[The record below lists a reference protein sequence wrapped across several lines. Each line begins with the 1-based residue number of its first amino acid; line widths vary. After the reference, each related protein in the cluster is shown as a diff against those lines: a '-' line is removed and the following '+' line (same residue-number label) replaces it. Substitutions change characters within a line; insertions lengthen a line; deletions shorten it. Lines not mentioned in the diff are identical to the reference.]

1 MDMTVEI
8 QGTRVPTI
16 GFGTWQLT
24 GTACFEG
31 VRDALELGYRH
42 IDTARIYGNE
52 REVGEGLRESGVP
65 RDDVFITTKV
75 WRDDAAPHRVRA
87 SCEGSLTDLGIDRV
101 DLLLLHWP
109 NPSVPLAD
117 TLEAMD
123 VLRDEGLTDRYGVSN
138 FDAELLR
145 DALDLAPPVFCN
157 QVPFSPLR
165 REDEV
170 LEIAQESDLLLTA
183 YSPLGRGAVLRNPVL
198 HAIGARHG
206 KTAGQ
211 VALRW
216 LIDQPNTCAIPKA
229 SSHARRA
236 ENFDIFD
243 FALDDEERAQ
253 IDALGCVS
261 GGA

>member
-1 MDMTVEI
+1 MDVTVEI
-8 QGTRVPTI
+8 QGTPVPAI

-24 GTACFEG
+24 GTACVEG

-42 IDTARIYGNE
+42 IDTARMYGNE
-52 REVGEGLRESGVP
+52 REVGEALRASGVP
-65 RDDVFITTKV
+65 REGVFITTKV
-75 WRDDAAPHRVRA
+75 WRDDAEPHRVRA
-87 SCEGSLTDLGIDRV
+87 SCERSLTDLGIDQV

-123 VLRDEGLTDRYGVSN
+123 VLRD
-138 FDAELLR
+138 
-145 DALDLAPPVFCN
+145 ALDLAPPVFCA

-170 LEIAQESDLLLTA
+170 LEIAQEFDLLVTA

-198 HAIGARHG
+198 REIGARHG

-216 LIDQPNTCAIPKA
+216 LLDQPNICVIPKA

-236 ENFDIFD
+236 ENFDVFD
-243 FALDDEERAQ
+243 FALDDAERAQ
-253 IDALGCVS
+253 IEALGRVS
-261 GGA
+261 GGASGG

>member
-1 MDMTVEI
+1 MDTTVEI
-8 QGTRVPTI
+8 RGTRVPAI

-24 GTACFEG
+24 GTACVAG

-42 IDTARIYGNE
+42 IDTARMYGNE
-52 REVGEGLRESGVP
+52 REVGEGLRQSGVA
-65 RDDVFITTKV
+65 REEVFITTKV

-87 SCEGSLTDLGIDRV
+87 SCEGSLTDLGVDRV

-123 VLRDEGLTDRYGVSN
+123 VLRDEGLTARYGVSN

-145 DALDLAPPVFCN
+145 DALDVAPPLFCD

-165 REDEV
+165 RDDEV
-170 LEIAQESDLLLTA
+170 LEIAQEADLLVTA

-198 HAIGARHG
+198 REIGARHG
-206 KTAGQ
+206 KSAGQ

-216 LIDQPNTCAIPKA
+216 LLDQPNTCVIPKA
-229 SSHARRA
+229 SSHAPRA
-236 ENFDIFD
+236 ENFEIFD
-243 FALDDEERAQ
+243 FALDDDERAR
-253 IDALGCVS
+253 IEALGRVS